1 MPKIVRFHQ
10 IGGPENLKLE
20 DAPPSHPGK
29 GEVKLRVQAAGLNRA
44 ESMYYR
50 GLYFEQ
56 PQLPSR
62 IGYEVAG
69 VVEAVGDGVDKSWV
83 GKQIATVPGFSQN
96 RYGSLGE
103 EAIVPVTALGEYPAK
118 LSAAE
123 GASVWMQYLT
133 AYGALITVG
142 GVKAGDFVSIPAA
155 SSSVGLAAI
164 QIVKAEGATSIAAT
178 RSSKKRAELLAL
190 GADHVIATEEEDYVA
205 RVKEIT
211 GGNGVRVTFDPVA
224 GPFIEKLAE
233 ASASGGIIIIY
244 GLLSGEPTPFP
255 LRASLTNSV
264 SVRGYIL
271 SEVTRDPALLEKA
284 KRYVVDRLAD
294 RRFVPKIAKTFP
306 LAQSRPGLSVPR
318 IQSASRQG
326 RDHRSLGCGT
336 FRPPAFDIVVRV
348 G

>member
-20 DAPPSHPGK
+20 DTPSAQPGK

-44 ESMYYR
+44 EAAYMR
-50 GLYFEQ
+50 GFYLEQ

-69 VVEAVGDGVDKSWV
+69 AVDAVGDEVDKIWV
-83 GKQIATVPGFSQN
+83 GKKVATIPGFSMN
-96 RYGSLGE
+96 RYGTLGE
-103 EAIVPVTALGEYPAK
+103 EAIVPASALGEYPAK
-118 LSAAE
+118 LSAVE
-123 GASVWMQYLT
+123 GAAIWMQYLT

-142 GVKAGDFVSIPAA
+142 GVKTGDFVSIPAA

-164 QIVKAEGATSIAAT
+164 QMVKAEGATSIAAT

-211 GGNGVRVTFDPVA
+211 AGKGVRVTFDPVA

-233 ASASGGIIIIY
+233 ASASGGIIFIY

-271 SEVTRDPALLEKA
+271 SEVTRAPALLEKA
-284 KRYVVDRLAD
+284 KKYVVDRLAD
-294 RRFVPKIAKTFP
+294 GRFVPKIAKTFP
-306 LAQSRPGLSVPR
+306 LAQTVQAYQYLESNQQVGKIVITVP
-318 IQSASRQG
+318 
-326 RDHRSLGCGT
+326 
-336 FRPPAFDIVVRV
+336 
-348 G
+348 